1 MKIIERVPEIE
12 LNNKCHFLPHRPV
25 IKLNTQTTK
34 VRTVFD
40 ASVSQRGKLSLN
52 ECLHKG
58 INLLEMIPDILDRF
72 RMFPIGIS
80 ADIEK
85 AFLMLS
91 VAPKDRDLIRFFSP
105 GSEGQEIYRH
115 CRVVFGVYSSLY
127 LLNISLIHLLENC
140 PTEFKEIAQ
149 KMKRSF
155 YVDNLVCGVYIYNTS
170 ELEHFIEQ
178 AKCIMNKGFFNLRD
192 FESNVDCKNVDKHS
206 GDTSV
211 LGIIWNLD
219 NDVLKCCADLEPLT
233 YEVR

>member
-1 MKIIERVPEIE
+1 
-12 LNNKCHFLPHRPV
+12 
-25 IKLNTQTTK
+25 
-34 VRTVFD
+34 
-40 ASVSQRGKLSLN
+40 
-52 ECLHKG
+52 
-58 INLLEMIPDILDRF
+58 
-72 RMFPIGIS
+72 MFPIRIS

-91 VAPKDRDLIRFFSP
+91 VAPKDRDFIRFFSP

-115 CRVVFGVYSSLY
+115 CRVVFGVCSSPY

-140 PTEFKEIAQ
+140 PPEFKEIAQ

-155 YVDNLVCGVYIYNTS
+155 YVDNLVCGVYNTS

-178 AKCIMNKGFFNLRD
+178 AKCIMNKGFFKLRG

-211 LGIIWNLD
+211 LRIIWNL
-219 NDVLKCCADLEPLT
+219 
-233 YEVR
+233 